1 MHPVYTFKRDIR
13 FGSLFCISYM
23 PYALQFELPLGM
35 MSFFYVRNLQHPGPF
50 SFKLCHKSID
60 IHGHRL
66 RPILWKLIVVSKT
79 KDVL

>member
-35 MSFFYVRNLQHPGPF
+35 MSFFMYATCNIRVLSHSNCAIKALTYTVIDCAP
-50 SFKLCHKSID
+50 SFGS
-60 IHGHRL
+60 
-66 RPILWKLIVVSKT
+66 
-79 KDVL
+79 